1 MLQSEKRAKTKHR
14 DRKYFTRPRSTQDLI
29 PVDTVYDDGMF
40 LSNGGIY
47 SKCFQF
53 SDINYTIAD
62 QSQQESLIRDL
73 RSINKSC
80 TASEISQI
88 TIINRHLNQEL
99 LDALRYTMAGDE
111 YDVFREELNT
121 MLENQIGR
129 GTGIIQE
136 RYFTMSVSKN
146 SAKEAKTHFDRVGTE
161 MALRFAGMGSNFVP
175 MGLSDRLRIL
185 HDFYRPGDESYW
197 DFDFKDKKKKG
208 HSFKDSIAPMSVVP
222 ARDHFQI
229 GGRYVRVLAMT
240 EYASWID
247 DGTLSRLTNLDTEII
262 LSVNFLPVPT
272 DEAVKFF
279 QSKLDSVEANS
290 MRYQQKQ
297 MERTKLAVPEP
308 YNIKKER
315 QVITDSLNDITV
327 RDCGLVVATIT
338 IAHMADSLEKL
349 DSDTE
354 LIRTV
359 ARDVNCEFNICT
371 EQQLDAL
378 NTCLPYGLDR
388 ISMDRSLTTE
398 SLAAFMPFN
407 AQEICDETGVL
418 YGQNAITRNLV
429 VVDRLAKSS
438 GNGFVLGMTGGG
450 KSFFCKEELV
460 ELRFKYP
467 PEKADFLILD
477 PESEYNNL
485 TLELGGEVFHVGVD
499 SINPFDL
506 ELDLTE
512 RNPLAYKTE
521 FITTFCE
528 KVMEGDGLDAQTK
541 SLIDRAVRLVYKEF
555 LKTKGQSRVPLLG
568 DFKAALEGMHNARAQ
583 ELSLALERFVEGALD
598 NFSLPTNI
606 NTNNSLIC
614 YSLAGLRDQMKPL
627 GTLITLDQLLSR
639 VMRNYKRGK
648 ITFVYADEFALLFQD
663 EDTGIFFSNLWRRI
677 RKYNGYCTGATQ
689 NVEEVLASES
699 GRAMLSNTDFV
710 VMLNQSPTN
719 AAQLSELY
727 KISANQEVY
736 FRNVA
741 PGHGLIKVGGALV
754 PFISSMATDTKLYS
768 LLTTNPREARWD

>member
-1 MLQSEKRAKTKHR
+1 MLQSEKLVKTKHR
-14 DRKYFTRPRSTQDLI
+14 DRNYYKPPRSTQDLI
-29 PVDTVYDDGMF
+29 PVDTVFEDGMF
-40 LSNGGIY
+40 LSNGGLY
-47 SKCFQF
+47 SKSYRF
-53 SDINYTIAD
+53 SDINYTVAE
-62 QSQQESLIRDL
+62 QSRQESLIRDL

-88 TIINRHLNQEL
+88 TIINRRINEDL
-99 LDALRYTMAGDE
+99 LASLKYPLTGGK
-111 YDVFREELNT
+111 YDVFRGELNEI
-121 MLENQIGR
+121 LESQIGR
-129 GTGIIQE
+129 GTGILQE
-136 RYFTMSVSKN
+136 RYFTMSVSK
-146 SAKEAKTHFDRVGTE
+146 STPKEAKAHFDRVGTE
-161 MALRFAGMGSNFVP
+161 MAIRFSAMGSRFVP
-175 MGLSDRLRIL
+175 IELGERLRIL
-185 HDFYRPGDESYW
+185 HDIYRPGEEDHW
-197 DFDFKDKKKKG
+197 QFDFEEKKQKG
-208 HSFKDSIAPMSVVP
+208 HSFKDSIAPIAWTPSRNYFRMG
-222 ARDHFQI
+222 DH
-229 GGRYVRVLAMT
+229 YVRVLAMT

-247 DGTLSRLTNLDTEII
+247 DSTLSRLSNLDIEII
-262 LSVNFLPVPT
+262 LSVSFLPVPT

-279 QSKLDSVEANS
+279 QAKLDTVEANS

-297 MERTKLAVPEP
+297 MERTKIAVPEP

-327 RDCGLVVATIT
+327 RDCGLVIATVT
-338 IAHMADSLEKL
+338 IAHMAPTLEKL

-359 ARDVNCEFNICT
+359 ARDVNCEFHVCT

-378 NTCLPYGLDR
+378 NTVLPYGLDR

-407 AQEICDETGVL
+407 AQEICDPTGVL

-450 KSFFCKEELV
+450 KSFLCKNEMV

-485 TLELGGEVFHVGVD
+485 TLQLGGEVFHVGKD

-541 SLIDRAVRLVYKEF
+541 SLIDRAVRQVYKKF
-555 LKTKGQSRVPLLG
+555 LHSKGKEAPPLLG
-568 DFKAALEGMHNARAQ
+568 DFKAALETMKHERAR
-583 ELSLALERFVEGALD
+583 ELSLALERFVEGAMD
-598 NFSLPTNI
+598 NFSRPTNI
-606 NTNNSLIC
+606 DSHNSLIC
-614 YSLAGLRDQMKPL
+614 YSLSGLRDQMKPL
-627 GTLITLDQLLSR
+627 GTLITLDQLLGR
-639 VMRNYKRGK
+639 VMRNYKQGK

-663 EDTGIFFSNLWRRI
+663 EDTGKFFANLWRRI
-677 RKYNGYCTGATQ
+677 RKYNGFCTGATQ
-689 NVEEVLASES
+689 NVEEVLASET

-719 AAQLSELY
+719 AEQLAELY
-727 KISANQEVY
+727 KISPNQKAY
-736 FRNVA
+736 FTNVQ

-754 PFISSMATDTKLYS
+754 PFVSSIPKETKLYE

>member
-663 EDTGIFFSNLWRRI
+663 EETGIFFSNLWRRI

-754 PFISSMATDTKLYS
+754 PFISSMPQDTKLYS
-768 LLTTNPREARWD
+768 LLSTNPREARWD

>member
-1 MLQSEKRAKTKHR
+1 MLQSERRVKRRHR
-14 DRKYFTRPRSTQDLI
+14 ERGYYTRPRSTQDLI
-29 PVDTVYDDGMF
+29 PIDTVYEDGMF

-47 SKCFQF
+47 SKSYQF

-88 TIINRHLNQEL
+88 TIVNRRINEDL
-99 LDALRYTMAGDE
+99 LDSLRYPLTGDR
-111 YDVFREELNT
+111 YDPFREELNT
-121 MLENQIGR
+121 QLETQIGR

-136 RYFTMSVSKN
+136 RYFTMSVAKN
-146 SAKEAKTHFDRVGTE
+146 TPKEAKVHFDRVGTE
-161 MALRFAGMGSNFVP
+161 MALRFAGMGSNFEP
-175 MGLSDRLRIL
+175 IGLSDRLRIL
-185 HDFYRPGDESYW
+185 HDFYRQGDEAYW
-197 DFDFKDKKKKG
+197 QFDFKEKQRKG
-208 HSFKDSIAPMSVVP
+208 HSFKDSIAPMSFVP
-222 ARDHFQI
+222 GRDHFQI
-229 GGRYVRVLAMT
+229 GDRYVRVLAMT

-247 DGTLSRLTNLDTEII
+247 DSTLSRLTNLDTEII
-262 LSVNFLPVPT
+262 LSVSFLPVPT
-272 DEAVKFF
+272 DEAVKFY

-297 MERTKLAVPEP
+297 LERTKIVVPEP

-338 IAHMADSLEKL
+338 IAHMAPTLEKL
-349 DSDTE
+349 NSDTE

-378 NTCLPYGLDR
+378 NTVLPYGLDR
-388 ISMDRSLTTE
+388 ISMDRTLSTE

-407 AQEICDETGVL
+407 AQELCDPTGVL

-467 PEKADFLILD
+467 PEQADFLILD

-506 ELDLTE
+506 ELDMTE

-521 FITTFCE
+521 FLTTFCE

-541 SLIDRAVRLVYKEF
+541 SLIDRAVRQVYKDF
-555 LKTKGQSRVPLLG
+555 LRSKGTGRVPLLG
-568 DFKAALEGMHNARAQ
+568 DFKAALEGMKHERAK

-598 NFSLPTNI
+598 NFSRPTNI
-606 NTNNSLIC
+606 NTRNSLIC

-639 VMRNYKRGK
+639 VMRNYKQGK

-663 EDTGIFFSNLWRRI
+663 EDTGTFFSNLWRRI

-689 NVEEVLASES
+689 NVEEVLASET

-719 AAQLSELY
+719 AAQLAELY
-727 KISANQEVY
+727 KISPNQEVY

-754 PFISSMATDTKLYS
+754 PFVSSMPTDTKLYS
-768 LLTTNPREARWD
+768 LLSTNPREVRWD

>member
-161 MALRFAGMGSNFVP
+161 MALRFAGMGINFVP

-528 KVMEGDGLDAQTK
+528 KVMEDDGLDAQTK

-754 PFISSMATDTKLYS
+754 PFISSMPQDTKLYS
-768 LLTTNPREARWD
+768 LLSTNPREARWD

>member
-175 MGLSDRLRIL
+175 MELSDRLRIL

-754 PFISSMATDTKLYS
+754 PFISSMPQDTKLYS
-768 LLTTNPREARWD
+768 LLSTNPREARWD

>member
-175 MGLSDRLRIL
+175 MELSDRLRIL

-388 ISMDRSLTTE
+388 IFMDRSLTTE

-754 PFISSMATDTKLYS
+754 PFISSMPQDTKLYS
-768 LLTTNPREARWD
+768 LLSTNPREARWD

>member
-62 QSQQESLIRDL
+62 QSQQERLIRDL

-121 MLENQIGR
+121 MLENQIGT

-528 KVMEGDGLDAQTK
+528 KVMEDDGLDAQTK

-754 PFISSMATDTKLYS
+754 PFISSMPQDTKLYS
-768 LLTTNPREARWD
+768 LLSTNPREARWD

>member
-1 MLQSEKRAKTKHR
+1 MLQSERRVKRRHR
-14 DRKYFTRPRSTQDLI
+14 DRGYYTRPRSTQDLI
-29 PVDTVYDDGMF
+29 PVDTVYEDGMF

-47 SKCFQF
+47 SKCYQF
-53 SDINYTIAD
+53 SDVNYTIAD

-88 TIINRHLNQEL
+88 TIVNRRINEDL
-99 LDALRYTMAGDE
+99 LDSLRYQLTGDD
-111 YDVFREELNT
+111 YDIFREELNAQ
-121 MLENQIGR
+121 LESQIGR

-136 RYFTMSVSKN
+136 RYFTMSIVKN
-146 SAKEAKTHFDRVGTE
+146 TPKEAKAHFDRVGTE
-161 MALRFAGMGSNFVP
+161 MALRFAGMGSNFTP
-175 MGLSDRLRIL
+175 IGLSDRLRVL
-185 HDFYRPGDESYW
+185 HDFYRPGDEAYW
-197 DFDFKDKKKKG
+197 QFDLKEKKQKG
-208 HSFKDSIAPMSVVP
+208 HSFKDSIAPMSFVP
-222 ARDHFQI
+222 GRDHVQI
-229 GGRYVRVLAMT
+229 GDRYVRVLAMT
-240 EYASWID
+240 EYASWVD
-247 DGTLSRLTNLDTEII
+247 DSTLSRLTNLDTEII
-262 LSVNFLPVPT
+262 LSVSFVPIPT
-272 DEAVKFF
+272 DEAVKFY
-279 QSKLDSVEANS
+279 QGKLDSVEANS

-297 MERTKLAVPEP
+297 LERTKIVVPEP
-308 YNIKKER
+308 YTIKKER

-338 IAHMADSLEKL
+338 IAHMAPTLEKL
-349 DSDTE
+349 NSDTE

-359 ARDVNCEFNICT
+359 ARDVNCEFNVCT

-378 NTCLPYGLDR
+378 NTVLPYGLDR
-388 ISMDRSLTTE
+388 IAIDRTLTTE

-407 AQEICDETGVL
+407 AQELCDPTGVL

-528 KVMEGDGLDAQTK
+528 KVMEGGGLDAQSK
-541 SLIDRAVRLVYKEF
+541 SLIDRAARQVYKNF
-555 LKTKGQSRVPLLG
+555 LRSKGEAPVPLLG
-568 DFKAALEGMHNARAQ
+568 DFKAALESMKNGRAQ

-639 VMRNYKRGK
+639 VMRNYKQGK

-663 EDTGIFFSNLWRRI
+663 EDTGAFFSNLWRRI

-689 NVEEVLASES
+689 NVEECLRSETARLMLA
-699 GRAMLSNTDFV
+699 NTDFV

-719 AAQLSELY
+719 AAQLAELY
-727 KISANQEVY
+727 KISPNQEIY

-754 PFISSMATDTKLYS
+754 PFISSMPQDTKLYS
-768 LLTTNPREARWD
+768 LLSTNPREVRWD

>member
-528 KVMEGDGLDAQTK
+528 KVMEDDGLDAQTK

-710 VMLNQSPTN
+710 VMLN
-719 AAQLSELY
+719 
-727 KISANQEVY
+727 
-736 FRNVA
+736 
-741 PGHGLIKVGGALV
+741 
-754 PFISSMATDTKLYS
+754 
-768 LLTTNPREARWD
+768 

>member
-1 MLQSEKRAKTKHR
+1 MS
-14 DRKYFTRPRSTQDLI
+14 
-29 PVDTVYDDGMF
+29 
-40 LSNGGIY
+40 
-47 SKCFQF
+47 
-53 SDINYTIAD
+53 
-62 QSQQESLIRDL
+62 
-73 RSINKSC
+73 
-80 TASEISQI
+80 TASL
-88 TIINRHLNQEL
+88 T
-99 LDALRYTMAGDE
+99 
-111 YDVFREELNT
+111 
-121 MLENQIGR
+121 
-129 GTGIIQE
+129 
-136 RYFTMSVSKN
+136 
-146 SAKEAKTHFDRVGTE
+146 SA
-161 MALRFAGMGSNFVP
+161 
-175 MGLSDRLRIL
+175 
-185 HDFYRPGDESYW
+185 
-197 DFDFKDKKKKG
+197 
-208 HSFKDSIAPMSVVP
+208 
-222 ARDHFQI
+222 
-229 GGRYVRVLAMT
+229 
-240 EYASWID
+240 
-247 DGTLSRLTNLDTEII
+247 
-262 LSVNFLPVPT
+262 
-272 DEAVKFF
+272 
-279 QSKLDSVEANS
+279 
-290 MRYQQKQ
+290 
-297 MERTKLAVPEP
+297 
-308 YNIKKER
+308 
-315 QVITDSLNDITV
+315 
-327 RDCGLVVATIT
+327 
-338 IAHMADSLEKL
+338 
-349 DSDTE
+349 
-354 LIRTV
+354 
-359 ARDVNCEFNICT
+359 T

-754 PFISSMATDTKLYS
+754 PFISSMPQDTKLYS
-768 LLTTNPREARWD
+768 LLSTNPREARWD

>member
-197 DFDFKDKKKKG
+197 NFDFKDKKKKG

-754 PFISSMATDTKLYS
+754 PFISSMPQDTKLYS
-768 LLTTNPREARWD
+768 LLSTNPREARWD

>member
-528 KVMEGDGLDAQTK
+528 KVMEDDGLDAQTK

-754 PFISSMATDTKLYS
+754 PFISSMPQDTKLYS
-768 LLTTNPREARWD
+768 LLSTNPREARWD

>member
-247 DGTLSRLTNLDTEII
+247 DGTLSRLTNLGTEII

-528 KVMEGDGLDAQTK
+528 KVMEDDGLDAQTK

-754 PFISSMATDTKLYS
+754 PFISSMPQDTKLYS
-768 LLTTNPREARWD
+768 LLSTNPREARWD

>member
-197 DFDFKDKKKKG
+197 NFDFKDKKKKG

-627 GTLITLDQLLSR
+627 GHP
-639 VMRNYKRGK
+639 YYPG
-648 ITFVYADEFALLFQD
+648 
-663 EDTGIFFSNLWRRI
+663 
-677 RKYNGYCTGATQ
+677 
-689 NVEEVLASES
+689 
-699 GRAMLSNTDFV
+699 
-710 VMLNQSPTN
+710 
-719 AAQLSELY
+719 
-727 KISANQEVY
+727 SA
-736 FRNVA
+736 
-741 PGHGLIKVGGALV
+741 P
-754 PFISSMATDTKLYS
+754 
-768 LLTTNPREARWD
+768 

>member
-247 DGTLSRLTNLDTEII
+247 DDTLSRLTNLDTEII

-528 KVMEGDGLDAQTK
+528 KVMEDDGLDAQTK

-754 PFISSMATDTKLYS
+754 PFISSMPQDTKLYS
-768 LLTTNPREARWD
+768 LLSTNPREARWD

>member
-88 TIINRHLNQEL
+88 NIINRHLNQEL

-197 DFDFKDKKKKG
+197 NFDFKDKKKKG

-754 PFISSMATDTKLYS
+754 PFISSMPQDTKLYS
-768 LLTTNPREARWD
+768 LLSTNPREARWD

>member
-359 ARDVNCEFNICT
+359 ARDVNCEFNNCT

-528 KVMEGDGLDAQTK
+528 KVMEDDGLDAQTK

-754 PFISSMATDTKLYS
+754 PFISSMPQDTKLYS
-768 LLTTNPREARWD
+768 LLSTNPREARWD

>member
-528 KVMEGDGLDAQTK
+528 KVMEDDGLDAQTK
-541 SLIDRAVRLVYKEF
+541 SLIDRAVRLVYKVF

-754 PFISSMATDTKLYS
+754 PFISSMPQDTKLYS
-768 LLTTNPREARWD
+768 LLSTNPREARWD

>member
-1 MLQSEKRAKTKHR
+1 
-14 DRKYFTRPRSTQDLI
+14 
-29 PVDTVYDDGMF
+29 
-40 LSNGGIY
+40 
-47 SKCFQF
+47 
-53 SDINYTIAD
+53 
-62 QSQQESLIRDL
+62 
-73 RSINKSC
+73 
-80 TASEISQI
+80 
-88 TIINRHLNQEL
+88 
-99 LDALRYTMAGDE
+99 
-111 YDVFREELNT
+111 
-121 MLENQIGR
+121 
-129 GTGIIQE
+129 
-136 RYFTMSVSKN
+136 
-146 SAKEAKTHFDRVGTE
+146 
-161 MALRFAGMGSNFVP
+161 MGSNFEP
-175 MGLSDRLRIL
+175 IGLSDRLRIL
-185 HDFYRPGDESYW
+185 HDFYRQGDEAYW
-197 DFDFKDKKKKG
+197 QFDFKEKQRKG
-208 HSFKDSIAPMSVVP
+208 HSFKDSIAPMSFVP
-222 ARDHFQI
+222 GRDHFQI
-229 GGRYVRVLAMT
+229 GDRYVRVLAMT

-247 DGTLSRLTNLDTEII
+247 DSTLSRLTNLDTEII
-262 LSVNFLPVPT
+262 LSVSFLPVPT
-272 DEAVKFF
+272 DEAVKFY

-297 MERTKLAVPEP
+297 LERTKIVVPEP

-338 IAHMADSLEKL
+338 IAHMAPTLEKL
-349 DSDTE
+349 NSDTE

-378 NTCLPYGLDR
+378 NTVLPYGLDR
-388 ISMDRSLTTE
+388 ISMDRTLSTE

-407 AQEICDETGVL
+407 AQELCDPTGVL

-467 PEKADFLILD
+467 PEQADFLILD

-521 FITTFCE
+521 FLTTFCE

-541 SLIDRAVRLVYKEF
+541 SLIDRAVRQVYKDF
-555 LKTKGQSRVPLLG
+555 LRSKGTGRVPLLG
-568 DFKAALEGMHNARAQ
+568 DFKAALEGMKHDRAK

-598 NFSLPTNI
+598 NFSMPTNI
-606 NTNNSLIC
+606 NTKNSLIC

-639 VMRNYKRGK
+639 VMRNYKQGK

-663 EDTGIFFSNLWRRI
+663 EDTGTFFSNLWRRI

-689 NVEEVLASES
+689 NVEEVLATET

-719 AAQLSELY
+719 AAQLAELY
-727 KISANQEVY
+727 KISPNQEVY

-754 PFISSMATDTKLYS
+754 PFVSSMPTDTKLYS
-768 LLTTNPREARWD
+768 LLSTNPREVRWD